1 LDEGRSEDE
10 ITTELAQCFLRLAN
24 IDSVVLERLSRYEA
38 ALWRRAVQT
47 VITLNTM
54 RGCRAGSRIS

>member
-24 IDSVVLERLSRYEA
+24 IDSVVLERLSRYET
-38 ALWRRAVQT
+38 ALWRRAAQT
-47 VITLNTM
+47 VIALNAM
-54 RGCRAGSRIS
+54 RGCLAGSTIP